1 MVLSHA
7 DVLMLTWRLRADRD
21 QLIAG
26 SCGCIIT
33 SKGMEDLKRL

>member
-21 QLIAG
+21 QLIVG
-26 SCGCIIT
+26 SSQG
-33 SKGMEDLKRL
+33 